1 VTPQTVVIAC
11 DTFAPDHNGS
21 ATFAKNLACEL
32 QTRGYE
38 VHVIAPAFSKLYG
51 TFREKHDGIPIV
63 VHRLKSYALPFHP
76 TQRFVNPAGLT
87 RKLDGLISAI
97 SPQVVH
103 IQSHLNVGHHA
114 AAAAKSNKIRLVATN
129 HLNAESFVENVLL
142 APSFIKK
149 FLAKMLMRDAANVFR
164 SADSVVAPT
173 LRSAQLLESV
183 IPNLPV
189 YAISGGVELS
199 RFNSLPTPSQEAKT
213 ITYVGRLDRE
223 KHVYVLLEALAKLPG
238 DLKLELI
245 GSGNQQSELA
255 ALAKQLR
262 VSDRVTFF
270 DDLNDDEVILRLGKA
285 SVFVMPSIQELQ
297 SMATLEAMAAG
308 RVIVAAEAMALPY
321 LVESGVN
328 GYLFRPDSPNNLAE
342 KIQKVFNLPKSQF
355 DEMGRASRERAA
367 QHDLA
372 DTVTSYER
380 LYAGES
386 PLPSDIHTERGY
398 TAPAGVGERIGDLV
412 RKSTSTLEKGAN
424 GVLERLDGVRGSVAE
439 TFGDVRFLITRRG
452 KRVTRKLSAS
462 LRKALERI
470 RRDD

>member
-1 VTPQTVVIAC
+1 MTSKTVVIAC

-32 QTRGYE
+32 QLRGYE
-38 VHVIAPAFSKLYG
+38 VHVVAPAFSKLYG

-63 VHRLKSYALPFHP
+63 VHRLKSYAIPFQP

-87 RKLDGLISAI
+87 GKLEGLISAI
-97 SPQVVH
+97 NPDVVH

-114 AAAAKSNKIRLVATN
+114 AAAAKANGVRLIATN

-142 APSFIKK
+142 APSFVKN
-149 FLAKMLMRDAANVFR
+149 FLAKLVMRDAATVFR
-164 SADSVVAPT
+164 SANSVVAPT

-189 YAISGGVELS
+189 YAVSGGVDVS
-199 RFNSLPTPSQEAKT
+199 RFNTLPAASQEAKT

-223 KHVYVLLEALAKLPG
+223 KHVYVLLEALAKLPS

-245 GSGNQQSELA
+245 GSGSQQAELS
-255 ALAKQLR
+255 ALAKQLN
-262 VSDRVTFF
+262 VSDRVSFF
-270 DDLNDDEVILRLGKA
+270 DDLSNDEVVLRLGKT

-328 GYLFRPDSPNNLAE
+328 GYLFRPDSPSNLAE
-342 KIQKVFNLPKSQF
+342 KILNVFKLPKAQF
-355 DEMGRASRERAA
+355 DAMGMASRERAE

-398 TAPAGVGERIGDLV
+398 NAPAGVGERIGDLV
-412 RKSTSTLEKGAN
+412 RRSTSTLEKGAN
-424 GVLERLDGVRGSVAE
+424 GVLERLDDVRGSVVE
-439 TFGDVRFLITRRG
+439 TFGDVRFKITRRG

>member
-1 VTPQTVVIAC
+1 MSTKTVVIAC

-32 QTRGYE
+32 QIRGYE
-38 VHVIAPAFSKLYG
+38 VHVVAPAFSKLYG

-63 VHRLKSYALPFHP
+63 VHRLKSHAIPFQP
-76 TQRFVNPAGLT
+76 TQRFVSPAGLT

-97 SPQVVH
+97 KPDVVH

-114 AAAAKSNKIRLVATN
+114 AAAATSNKIRLVATN
-129 HLNAESFVENVLL
+129 HLNAESFVDNVLL
-142 APSFIKK
+142 APSFVKE
-149 FLAKMLMRDAANVFR
+149 FLAKMLMRDAATVFR

-189 YAISGGVELS
+189 YAVSGGVEVA
-199 RFNSLPTPSQEAKT
+199 RFNSLPPASQESKT

-223 KHVYVLLEALAKLPG
+223 KHVYVLLEALAKLPS

-245 GSGNQQSELA
+245 GSGSQQGELA
-255 ALAKQLR
+255 ALAKQLKL
-262 VSDRVTFF
+262 SDRVTFF
-270 DDLNDDEVILRLGKA
+270 DDLSDDEVVLRLGKS

-328 GYLFRPDSPNNLAE
+328 GYLFQPDSPSNLAE
-342 KIQKVFNLPKSQF
+342 KILKVFNLPKAQF
-355 DEMGRASRERAA
+355 DAMGLESRARAE

-412 RKSTSTLEKGAN
+412 RKSTSSLEKGAN
-424 GVLERLDGVRGSVAE
+424 GVLERLDDVRGSVVE
-439 TFGDVRFLITRRG
+439 TFEDVRFKITRRS
-452 KRVTRKLSAS
+452 KRVSRKLSAS